1 MPWGLDVGCWMLD
14 VFFMNLPVQHIA
26 GEPLNDEQQKYL
38 EGFFAGL
45 AAHGVSFG
53 DVAPTPAAD
62 KKISLDDLI
71 FEERV
76 KHELHP
82 LDAYDQILENAVNNK
97 APDKEEIFRFKWNG
111 LFFLTPNKEA
121 FMARLRIPGGVL
133 KTFQLRELAS
143 IAKELTSG
151 YVQITTRANFQMR
164 LIQPKD
170 CPEFLHRVQSV
181 GLHTRG
187 AGADNIRNLTANP
200 TAGIDPHE
208 LIDVLPFCNELA
220 QIIIN
225 DRSFYDLPRKFNIAF
240 DGGGLIG
247 TVEDTNDIG
256 AKAVWVGTPSTV
268 SARSEEKSGHAGTV
282 LGAPEALSPA
292 ASPSSLGGERAGG
305 WGGDVV
311 GQSNAITTSNEP
323 SHPSPS
329 IPHASEGRG
338 RSVLDA
344 AGNPIA
350 PGVYFRLALGGAT
363 GHKAFARD
371 LGVLVKPAELNKVI
385 VALVRVYIANGN
397 RTDRKKARLKHLL
410 ETWSL
415 EKYLG
420 EAEKILGCKLLRA
433 PLTEVG
439 QASRLSGSEGVSPS
453 NTNAGETPADQTG
466 GTPVPLPHTHIG
478 VYPQKQKGLNYI
490 GVAMPVG
497 QITPKQMLR
506 VAEIADLYGS
516 GEIRLTV
523 WQNFIIPNVPDA
535 YVETVKKALKKIGF
549 DTQQSLLRGGLI
561 ACTGNSYCKFAQSN
575 TKAHALELADYLDKR
590 ITLDSPVNIHVTGCP
605 NSCAQHYMGDIGLLG
620 VKVKGEDG
628 YHVFIGGG
636 FGVNQAVGRQVFSG
650 VTANDLKPTLEKM
663 LKGYQRR
670 REPGETFKKFTT
682 RNDLNTLQAIFT
694 NEE

>member
-1 MPWGLDVGCWMLD
+1 MN
-14 VFFMNLPVQHIA
+14 NLPLQHVN
-26 GEPLNDEQQKYL
+26 GEPLTDEQRKYL
-38 EGFFAGL
+38 DGFFAGL

-53 DVAPTPAAD
+53 EVAPTPATE
-62 KKISLDDLI
+62 KKVSLEDLI

-82 LDAYDQILENAVNNK
+82 LDAYDQILENAVTNK
-97 APDKEEIFRFKWNG
+97 TPDKEEIFRFKWNG
-111 LFFLTPNKEA
+111 LFFLTPMKDA
-121 FMARLRIPGGVL
+121 FMSRLRIPGGLL
-133 KTFQLRELAS
+133 KTFQLRELAG
-143 IAKELTSG
+143 IAKDLTSG

-170 CPEFLHRVQSV
+170 CPEFLRRIQSV

-208 LIDVLPFCNELA
+208 LIDVMPLCNQLG

-256 AKAVWVGTPSTV
+256 AKAV
-268 SARSEEKSGHAGTV
+268 KI
-282 LGAPEALSPA
+282 
-292 ASPSSLGGERAGG
+292 GGE
-305 WGGDVV
+305 
-311 GQSNAITTSNEP
+311 IF
-323 SHPSPS
+323 
-329 IPHASEGRG
+329 
-338 RSVLDA
+338 
-344 AGNPIA
+344 
-350 PGVYFRLALGGAT
+350 FRIALGGAT

-371 LGVLVKPAELNKVI
+371 LGVLVKPAEINKVI

-397 RTDRKKARLKHLL
+397 RGDRKKARLKHLL

-415 EKYLG
+415 DKYLD
-420 EAEKILGCKLLRA
+420 ETEKILGYKLPKA
-433 PLTEVG
+433 
-439 QASRLSGSEGVSPS
+439 
-453 NTNAGETPADQTG
+453 PADLKLEYG
-466 GTPVPLPHTHIG
+466 DAKLPHSHIG
-478 VYPQKQKGLNYI
+478 IYAQKQSGLNYV

-535 YVETVKKALKKIGF
+535 YVETVKKALRKIGF

-575 TKAHALELADYLDKR
+575 TKGHALELADYLDKR
-590 ITLDSPVNIHVTGCP
+590 ITLDAPINIHLTGCP

-620 VKVKGEDG
+620 VKVRGEDG

-636 FGVNQAVGRQVFSG
+636 FGKNQAVGRQIFSG
-650 VTANDLKPTLEKM
+650 VTAADLKPTLEKM
-663 LKGYQRR
+663 LKGYLRR
-670 REPGETFKKFTT
+670 RANAETFREFTV
-682 RNDLNTLQAIFT
+682 RQDLNTLQAIFT
-694 NEE
+694 NDE